1 VNDPLAQSRTRN
13 DDDVMLH
20 GDWRSIG
27 ARGWPGCIAAL
38 MFAAAAAPAH
48 AQQGTWRPERP
59 VENVVASA
67 AGGAGDA
74 NARLFQTIAQK
85 YRLVDVPIII
95 ASKPGGG
102 QAVALN
108 YMDQH
113 AGDGHYVMNSTMGLM
128 TAYIMGRSK
137 VTYTDYTT
145 LAILYGEYMTLA
157 VKPDSPLKNGRDVME
172 RLKRDP
178 QSLSIAIGLAIGG
191 TNHISV
197 GLITKAMGVDVR
209 KLKTVIFQ
217 TNAQGI
223 TAIMGGHVDVVS
235 LSLAIA
241 LRAAKQGQVRIIGI
255 SSERRSEGAADIP
268 TWREQGLDVV
278 FSNIRFAIG
287 PKALGAAQTAY
298 WDGVFERLI
307 QTEEWKNEVQLN
319 DWALDYAGSRQAP
332 PRMARLNS
340 QLKVALTD
348 AGLVKE

>member
-1 VNDPLAQSRTRN
+1 MRKIVAEFLDQGMAAARARLAW
-13 DDDVMLH
+13 M
-20 GDWRSIG
+20 
-27 ARGWPGCIAAL
+27 AAL
-38 MFAAAAAPAH
+38 MLAAAVAPSH
-48 AQQGTWRPERP
+48 GQQGSWRPERP

-74 NARLFQTIAQK
+74 NARLFQSIAQK
-85 YRLVDVPIII
+85 YRLVEVPIVI
-95 ASKPGGG
+95 ANKPGGG

-108 YMDQH
+108 YLDQH

-128 TAYIMGRSK
+128 TAHIMGRSR

-157 VKPDSPLKNGRDVME
+157 VRPDSAIKSARDLME

-197 GLITKAMGVDVR
+197 GLVTTAMGVDVK
-209 KLKTVIFQ
+209 KLRTVIFQ

-223 TAIMGGHVDVVS
+223 TATMGGHVDAVS
-235 LSLAIA
+235 LSLAIG
-241 LRAAKQGQVRIIGI
+241 LRAAKAGQVRIIGI
-255 SSERRSEGAADIP
+255 SSERRSEGAAADIP
-268 TWREQGLDVV
+268 TWKEQGLDVV

-287 PKALGAAQTAY
+287 PKAMSAAQTAY

-307 QTEEWKNEVQLN
+307 QTEEWKNEVRQN
-319 DWALDYAGSRQAP
+319 DWVADYAGSKQAP
-332 PRMARLNS
+332 PRMARLNN
-340 QLKVALTD
+340 QLKAALTD
-348 AGLVKE
+348 AGLVQE